1 MLIKQHW
8 NCSLSIVAQDFGWLN
23 EAIKQ
28 KPKPNKIMEERTVK
42 KINRNRKGYTLVEMV
57 TVIAIIVI
65 LGSVMCFGYI
75 SIVKNLPWEELGV
88 ETPFK

>member
-1 MLIKQHW
+1 M
-8 NCSLSIVAQDFGWLN
+8 
-23 EAIKQ
+23 
-28 KPKPNKIMEERTVK
+28 K
-42 KINRNRKGYTLVEMV
+42 KINRTRKGYTLVEMV

-75 SIVKNLPWEELGV
+75 NIVKNLPWEELGV

>member
-1 MLIKQHW
+1 M
-8 NCSLSIVAQDFGWLN
+8 
-23 EAIKQ
+23 
-28 KPKPNKIMEERTVK
+28 K